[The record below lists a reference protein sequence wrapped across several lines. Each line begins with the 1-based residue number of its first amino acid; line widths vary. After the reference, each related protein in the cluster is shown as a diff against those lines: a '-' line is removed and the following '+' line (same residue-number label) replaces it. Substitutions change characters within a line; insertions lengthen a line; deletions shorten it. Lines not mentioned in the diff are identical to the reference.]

1 MFETEAALT
10 LHRHLA
16 VLGGLASL
24 LALAYGPF
32 VQNLI
37 VITIEYRQGNQTALA
52 SFVSSYHSGTDLG
65 DNRTR
70 MISQSQRF

>member
-1 MFETEAALT
+1 MADQN
-10 LHRHLA
+10 HRHLA

-37 VITIEYRQGNQTALA
+37 VINIEYRDANQDAL
-52 SFVSSYHSGTDLG
+52 VSYQKHYFYNEENNTGK
-65 DNRTR
+65 
-70 MISQSQRF
+70 